1 MPTPTTTYGIAE
13 CYTLGVSLGK
23 INRIGRYP
31 TPMLDWVRYLVWVK
45 TGLVAY

>member
-31 TPMLDWVRYLVWVK
+31 TPMLDWVRYVGWVK